1 MSEVTENISEQTQTQ
16 TQTQDEKATMI
27 EVPLDLLSNLRNI
40 IEVVNSRGF
49 TWKTEELLPV
59 GLIVKQSDDIL
70 EKYKKEDEK
79 TPSN

>member
-1 MSEVTENISEQTQTQ
+1 MSEVTENISEQ

-27 EVPLDLLSNLRNI
+27 EVPLDLLSNLRSI